1 MSESAEVKRGL
12 LGRTRPLLSCTLRL
26 RWLESVCAPRH
37 FDFTGRRSDRR
48 PSCTRRSLP
57 FPNASCVCHAV
68 WTGTRTQRCC
78 VSPSNRRCHTTTTA
92 ATAGTLSDRG
102 RIRSGA
108 SKIVPT
114 VPLTYRWNR
123 DLQNVIFVT
132 RACNSLN
139 AFFPCGVRCLSRH
152 AGRRGPNTSR

>member
-37 FDFTGRRSDRR
+37 FDFTGRRSGMCS
-48 PSCTRRSLP
+48 SCTRRSLP
-57 FPNASCVCHAV
+57 FRNALAVCHAV
-68 WTGTRTQRCC
+68 WTGSRTHRWCVTPSSQRY
-78 VSPSNRRCHTTTTA
+78 HTTTTA
-92 ATAGTLSDRG
+92 ATAGTLSDSG

-114 VPLTYRWNR
+114 VPLTTAVAVCKHGCAV
-123 DLQNVIFVT
+123 LCAVT
-132 RACNSLN
+132 VVWAMAVLVAVAVLCW
-139 AFFPCGVRCLSRH
+139 CLWLWLCCVL
-152 AGRRGPNTSR
+152 